1 MTDDDL
7 PHDAWL
13 REALRHAPDAEAGPP
28 PKLNETILRMGRAA
42 VAPRAERKPS
52 AAVPMTAASSS
63 GSLTETI
70 SSWWAWLAR
79 PPVAA
84 GFAGLM
90 VATVVGVMW
99 WDRPLEEA
107 LPPREETV
115 AAAPPQDTAA
125 APAAMTAPAPA
136 GLPEA
141 AKRAAAPALND
152 TASRKTAP
160 VAPPPPAAP
169 AVAPKAEAAPAAA
182 APAPTPAP
190 APAPAPAAAQSPAPP
205 VLAESTA
212 RERESAERRD
222 ATAARM
228 AGATAPAAD
237 AAIPGALP
245 GALSGRAAAL
255 ATPAAAAAASGIE
268 TPSLS
273 NLRFEIRRAPDT
285 WTWQRDEGEARPM
298 DEAMQN
304 WIAQADRTSRP
315 SWQVGATG
323 ADTST
328 TTLRFTRG
336 GVVRAVLR
344 LGPTGMRLTRG
355 GKTESVELSRGA
367 MATLQASLDT
377 LGP

>member
-1 MTDDDL
+1 MSNRDDDSDDL

-13 REALRHAPDAEAGPP
+13 REALRHAPDAEASPP

-42 VAPRAERKPS
+42 VAPRAERRPTP
-52 AAVPMTAASSS
+52 AVPMPTASSS
-63 GSLTETI
+63 SGLADTI
-70 SSWWAWLAR
+70 GAWWAWLAR

-115 AAAPPQDTAA
+115 AAAPSQDTTT
-125 APAAMTAPAPA
+125 APAAVTTPAPA

-141 AKRAAAPALND
+141 AKRAAAPVAND
-152 TASRKTAP
+152 TALRKATTA
-160 VAPPPPAAP
+160 ASPPPAAP
-169 AVAPKAEAAPAAA
+169 AVTAKAEAPPPTA
-182 APAPTPAP
+182 APAPVTTPAP
-190 APAPAPAAAQSPAPP
+190 APGQSPAPP
-205 VLAESTA
+205 VVAESTA
-212 RERESAERRD
+212 RERESAERRE

-237 AAIPGALP
+237 AAAP

-255 ATPAAAAAASGIE
+255 ATPAAAAASGIE

-273 NLRFEIRRAPDT
+273 NLRFEIRRQPDS
-285 WTWQRDEGEARPM
+285 WTWQRDDGEARTM

-315 SWQVGATG
+315 SWQLGATG

-344 LGPTGMRLTRG
+344 LGPSGMRLTRG

-367 MATLQASLDT
+367 MASLQSSLDT

>member
-1 MTDDDL
+1 MSEVHDDDL

-13 REALRHAPDAEAGPP
+13 REALRHAPDAESGPP

-42 VAPRAERKPS
+42 VAPRAERKASP
-52 AAVPMTAASSS
+52 AVPMAAPSS
-63 GSLTETI
+63 GGLAQTMA
-70 SSWWAWLAR
+70 SWWAWLAR

-115 AAAPPQDTAA
+115 AAAPPSEAT
-125 APAAMTAPAPA
+125 APAAPTTPAPA

-141 AKRAAAPALND
+141 AKQAADAAAAAAADAPARKAAAPA
-152 TASRKTAP
+152 P
-160 VAPPPPAAP
+160 VAAPKLEAPPPAAP
-169 AVAPKAEAAPAAA
+169 A
-182 APAPTPAP
+182 PAPT
-190 APAPAPAAAQSPAPP
+190 
-205 VLAESTA
+205 VMAENAA
-212 RERESAERRD
+212 RERESAERREM
-222 ATAARM
+222 ASARM
-228 AGATAPAAD
+228 AATAPPPATAD
-237 AAIPGALP
+237 AAAPGAL
-245 GALSGRAAAL
+245 AGRAATAGS
-255 ATPAAAAAASGIE
+255 APAAPASAID

-273 NLRFEIRRAPDT
+273 NLRFEIRRQPDS
-285 WTWQRDEGEARPM
+285 WTWQRDDGEARPM
-298 DEAMQN
+298 DDAMQD

-315 SWQVGATG
+315 AWQLGATG

-344 LGPTGMRLTRG
+344 LGPSGMRLTRG

-367 MATLQASLDT
+367 MATLQSSLEA

>member
-1 MTDDDL
+1 MSEPRDDDL

-52 AAVPMTAASSS
+52 AAVPMSAASSS
-63 GSLTETI
+63 SGLADTI
-70 SSWWAWLAR
+70 GAWWAWLAR

-107 LPPREETV
+107 LPPREEAV
-115 AAAPPQDTAA
+115 AAAPSQDTTT
-125 APAAMTAPAPA
+125 APAAVTTPAPA

-141 AKRAAAPALND
+141 AKRAAAPVAND
-152 TASRKTAP
+152 TALRKAAP
-160 VAPPPPAAP
+160 AASPPPAAP
-169 AVAPKAEAAPAAA
+169 AVAPKAEAAPPAA
-182 APAPTPAP
+182 

-205 VLAESTA
+205 VVAESAA
-212 RERESAERRD
+212 REREGAERRE

-228 AGATAPAAD
+228 ASATAPAAD
-237 AAIPGALP
+237 AAAPS
-245 GALSGRAAAL
+245 ALSGRAAAL
-255 ATPAAAAAASGIE
+255 ATPAAAAASGIE

-273 NLRFEIRRAPDT
+273 NLRFEIRRQPDS
-285 WTWQRDEGEARPM
+285 WTWQRDEGEARSM

-315 SWQVGATG
+315 SWQLGATG
-323 ADTST
+323 PDSST

-344 LGPTGMRLTRG
+344 LGPSGMRLTRG

-367 MATLQASLDT
+367 MATLQSSLDT

>member
-1 MTDDDL
+1 MSPRDTDDDL

-42 VAPRAERKPS
+42 VAPRAERRPS
-52 AAVPMTAASSS
+52 PALPMPSASSS
-63 GSLTETI
+63 GGLAETMA
-70 SSWWAWLAR
+70 SWWAWLAR

-107 LPPREETV
+107 LLPREESV
-115 AAAPPQDTAA
+115 AAAPSPSPAA
-125 APAAMTAPAPA
+125 APAAVTTPVPA
-136 GLPEA
+136 GLPDA
-141 AKRAAAPALND
+141 AKRAAAPAAND
-152 TASRKTAP
+152 TAWRKAVPAATA
-160 VAPPPPAAP
+160 PPAAP
-169 AVAPKAEAAPAAA
+169 AVTAKAEAPPPAA
-182 APAPTPAP
+182 APAPVPTPTPAP
-190 APAPAPAAAQSPAPP
+190 AQTPAPP
-205 VLAESTA
+205 VVAESIT
-212 RERESAERRD
+212 REREAAERRD
-222 ATAARM
+222 VAASRM
-228 AGATAPAAD
+228 AAATAPAAD
-237 AAIPGALP
+237 AAVP

-255 ATPAAAAAASGIE
+255 ATPAAAAASGIE

-273 NLRFEIRRAPDT
+273 NLRFEIRRQPDA
-285 WTWQRDEGEARPM
+285 WTWQRDDGEVRAM

-323 ADTST
+323 ADSST

-344 LGPTGMRLTRG
+344 LGPSGMRLTRG

-367 MATLQASLDT
+367 MASLQAALDG

>member
-1 MTDDDL
+1 MSEPRDDDL

-42 VAPRAERKPS
+42 VAPRAERRPS
-52 AAVPMTAASSS
+52 AAVPMATASSS
-63 GSLTETI
+63 SGLAETLA
-70 SSWWAWLAR
+70 SWWAWLAR

-107 LPPREETV
+107 LPPREEAV
-115 AAAPPQDTAA
+115 AAAPSQDTTP
-125 APAAMTAPAPA
+125 APATVTSPAPA

-141 AKRAAAPALND
+141 AKRAAAPAAND
-152 TASRKTAP
+152 TALRKASP
-160 VAPPPPAAP
+160 AASPPPAAP
-169 AVAPKAEAAPAAA
+169 AVTAKAEAEAPPPAAA
-182 APAPTPAP
+182 PT
-190 APAPAPAAAQSPAPP
+190 PAPAAAQSPAPP
-205 VLAESTA
+205 VVAESTA
-212 RERESAERRD
+212 REREAAERRE

-237 AAIPGALP
+237 AAAPS
-245 GALSGRAAAL
+245 ALSGRAAAL
-255 ATPAAAAAASGIE
+255 ATPAPAAAAASGIE

-273 NLRFEIRRAPDT
+273 NLRFEIRRQPDS
-285 WTWQRDEGEARPM
+285 WTWQRDDGEARPM
-298 DEAMQN
+298 DQAMEN

-323 ADTST
+323 PDTST

-344 LGPTGMRLTRG
+344 LGPSGMRLTRG
-355 GKTESVELSRGA
+355 GKTESVELSRGT
-367 MATLQASLDT
+367 MATLQSSLDT

>member
-1 MTDDDL
+1 VSEPLDDDL

-13 REALRHAPDAEAGPP
+13 REALRHAPDGEAGPP

-42 VAPRAERKPS
+42 VAPRAERRSTP
-52 AAVPMTAASSS
+52 AVPMSTASSS
-63 GSLTETI
+63 SGLAETLA
-70 SSWWAWLAR
+70 SWWAWLAR

-115 AAAPPQDTAA
+115 AAAPAQDTTP
-125 APAAMTAPAPA
+125 APAAVTTPAPT

-141 AKRAAAPALND
+141 AKRAAAPA
-152 TASRKTAP
+152 P
-160 VAPPPPAAP
+160 V
-169 AVAPKAEAAPAAA
+169 
-182 APAPTPAP
+182 PTPTP
-190 APAPAPAAAQSPAPP
+190 AQSPAPP
-205 VLAESTA
+205 VVAESTA
-212 RERESAERRD
+212 RERESAERRE

-228 AGATAPAAD
+228 AGATGPAAD
-237 AAIPGALP
+237 AAAPS
-245 GALSGRAAAL
+245 ALSGRAAAL
-255 ATPAAAAAASGIE
+255 ATPAAAAASGIE

-273 NLRFEIRRAPDT
+273 NLRFEIRRQPDS

-298 DEAMQN
+298 DDAMQD
-304 WIAQADRTSRP
+304 WIAQADRAARP
-315 SWQVGATG
+315 SWQLGATG
-323 ADTST
+323 PDSST

-344 LGPTGMRLTRG
+344 LGPSGMRLTRG

-367 MATLQASLDT
+367 MATLQSSLDT

>member
-1 MTDDDL
+1 MSPRDTDDDL

-42 VAPRAERKPS
+42 VAPRAERRPTP
-52 AAVPMTAASSS
+52 AVPRPTASSS
-63 GSLTETI
+63 RGLAEMI
-70 SSWWAWLAR
+70 SSCWAWLAR

-107 LPPREETV
+107 LPPREESV
-115 AAAPPQDTAA
+115 AAAPSPSPAA
-125 APAAMTAPAPA
+125 APAAVTTPVPA
-136 GLPEA
+136 GLPDA
-141 AKRAAAPALND
+141 AKRAAAPAAND
-152 TASRKTAP
+152 TAWRKAVPAATA
-160 VAPPPPAAP
+160 PPAAP
-169 AVAPKAEAAPAAA
+169 AVTAKAEAPPPAA
-182 APAPTPAP
+182 APAPVPTPTPAP
-190 APAPAPAAAQSPAPP
+190 AQTPAPP
-205 VLAESTA
+205 VVAESTA
-212 RERESAERRD
+212 REREAAERRD
-222 ATAARM
+222 VAASRM
-228 AGATAPAAD
+228 AAATAPAAD
-237 AAIPGALP
+237 AAVP

-255 ATPAAAAAASGIE
+255 ATPAAAAASGIE

-273 NLRFEIRRAPDT
+273 NLRFEIRRQPDA
-285 WTWQRDEGEARPM
+285 WTWQRDDGEVRAM

-323 ADTST
+323 ADSST

-344 LGPTGMRLTRG
+344 LGPSGMRLTRG

-367 MATLQASLDT
+367 MASLQAALDG